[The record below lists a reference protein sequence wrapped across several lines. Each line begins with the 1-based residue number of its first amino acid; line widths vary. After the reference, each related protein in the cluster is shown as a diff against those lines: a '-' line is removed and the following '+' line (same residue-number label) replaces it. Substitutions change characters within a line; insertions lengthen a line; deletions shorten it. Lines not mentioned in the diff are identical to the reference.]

1 MKNIVKTVNVMTI
14 VVPRSGSLNTSAITG
29 TTMIRNGTVPP
40 QKLRMR
46 VPRFAIQW
54 AR

>member
-1 MKNIVKTVNVMTI
+1 MVKTVTVMTM

-40 QKLRMR
+40 QKVRTR

>member
-1 MKNIVKTVNVMTI
+1 MKNIVKTVNEMTI

-29 TTMIRNGTVPP
+29 RTMIRNGTVPP

-46 VPRFAIQW
+46 VPCFAIQW